1 MGNHIDVVKE
11 LLDSGA
17 NIEAQNI
24 DHGATP
30 LHYAVIWNNNFDVV
44 KELLDRGANIE
55 AQDTHGWTALHLAAF
70 QNLPSI
76 LPYYLDVVKQLLDRG
91 VNKDAQDNHGQ
102 TALHWAV
109 RSPVR
114 ENPLD
119 VIKELVDRGANVLTK
134 DVDGRTALDIARK
147 YGHTDIAIERALKIN
162 RGSSVQKLE

>member
-91 VNKDAQDNHGQ
+91 ANIDAQNEDEW
-102 TALHWAV
+102 TALHMAAYM
-109 RSPVR
+109 R
-114 ENPLD
+114 NLD
-119 VIKELVDRGANVLTK
+119 VVKELVDRGANVLTK

-147 YGHTDIAIERALKIN
+147 YGHTEIGIEQALKIN
-162 RGSSVQKLE
+162 RGLAVQKLE